1 MTGTLSKVDLNV
13 GNFELWMTVMLTV
26 ESADQIWWW
35 IIVVMVHMHH
45 SQPLKMKFGT
55 NHFLGSETL
64 VPLQYRV
71 RVNIYFFRLMGAVI
85 IYKYLLVLEVGV
97 TMYFIFIPHMPK
109 KPGHMKQNSCISFG
123 ILTIMRLQKKVSKQL

>member
-1 MTGTLSKVDLNV
+1 MRGTLPKVDLNV
-13 GNFELWMTVMLTV
+13 DNFELWMTLMSAV

-71 RVNIYFFRLMGAVI
+71 RVKNLPTIYRQLMLEKFQMLYPFLLINLI
-85 IYKYLLVLEVGV
+85 ILSQQQLPLLQLLPLLHHFWRETQMILANVWE
-97 TMYFIFIPHMPK
+97 TDPH
-109 KPGHMKQNSCISFG
+109 
-123 ILTIMRLQKKVSKQL
+123 